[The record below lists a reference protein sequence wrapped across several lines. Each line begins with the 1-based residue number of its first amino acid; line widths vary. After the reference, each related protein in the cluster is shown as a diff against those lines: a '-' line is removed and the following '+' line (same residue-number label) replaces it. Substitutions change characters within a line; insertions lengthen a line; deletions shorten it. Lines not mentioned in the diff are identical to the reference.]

1 MGGRQG
7 DKIDEGWKEG
17 GKKELLMRKLKG
29 AVQNKAGE
37 TGGREENR
45 HKEKRREMQKEEGN
59 EEKLRLVFR

>member
-37 TGGREENR
+37 TGGREENKTQR
-45 HKEKRREMQKEEGN
+45 EKEGN
-59 EEKLRLVFR
+59 AERRGK